1 MYSPGYVKAKGSG
14 PMSLV
19 KDYSNRHHLSRLLVL
34 AYHHVSENQES
45 LCVKPNV
52 FEKQISSLRKRGF
65 QRLSLDDYM
74 IDILTKGEEIHPSK
88 YIIITFDDGWWDNYA
103 NAFPIMQKYG
113 YLATIFLTV
122 AYIGKKKDYLV
133 WEQVIEMKKAGFDFG
148 SHTLTHPHLTKI
160 SLKEARKEIIESK
173 KILEDKIGEKVVS
186 FCYPYGE
193 YNSQII
199 EIVKEAGY
207 LGAVVTPPSGRCEN
221 SIYTIRRAGIYSAD
235 TILSFRIK
243 TSGTLRILSSCS
255 LFWKFGKTLKR
266 WARV

>member
-1 MYSPGYVKAKGSG
+1 MT
-14 PMSLV
+14 
-19 KDYSNRHHLSRLLVL
+19 N
-34 AYHHVSENQES
+34 
-45 LCVKPNV
+45 
-52 FEKQISSLRKRGF
+52 
-65 QRLSLDDYM
+65 
-74 IDILTKGEEIHPSK
+74 ILTKSEEIHPGK
-88 YIIITFDDGWWDNYA
+88 YVIITFDDGWRDNYA
-103 NAFPIMQKYG
+103 NAFPIMQKYR
-113 YLATIFLTV
+113 YTATVFLTF
-122 AYIGKKKDYLV
+122 AYIGKKKDYLT

-160 SLKEARKEIIESK
+160 SLKEARKEIIESRE
-173 KILEDKIGEKVVS
+173 ILEDKIGEKVVS

-221 SIYTIRRAGIYSAD
+221 SIYTVRRAGIYSAD

-243 TSGTLRILSSCS
+243 TSGMLRILYSCS

-266 WARV
+266 WAGV